1 MILREVRHGVLFSVF
16 RVEFTKMPIC
26 FDWFGF
32 TPTSSQK
39 LNKPFT
45 GMVLLCSFGI
55 HGTQV
60 SLCFGDVPWQWCGK
74 WNQGKYGWFYHILP
88 YLEMKP
94 EIDYLIRQMWVD
106 ITWTLPFQ
114 VTLKG
119 EDPSTKWLMQLS
131 RPDHGLI
138 NHVCDL
144 QTHLSV
150 DWINTHWNLLTIAWN
165 KLNRFD
171 HSKICCNAV
180 SLCGTRT
187 TKKIPWSLTLKANPL
202 RRRLSCGRCGRCG
215 RCGSCAFG
223 TIVFLD
229 GPLVDQKLVDF
240 RYLWNALRAR
250 KTSQF
255 A

>member
-1 MILREVRHGVLFSVF
+1 LVLRQLHHKNSTNRSPEWLFWHPRHWGLFIF
-16 RVEFTKMPIC
+16 
-26 FDWFGF
+26 W
-32 TPTSSQK
+32 
-39 LNKPFT
+39 
-45 GMVLLCSFGI
+45 
-55 HGTQV
+55 
-60 SLCFGDVPWQWCGK
+60 WCA
-74 WNQGKYGWFYHILP
+74 LATMR
-88 YLEMKP
+88 EMKP

-106 ITWTLPFQ
+106 IRWTLPFQ

-138 NHVCDL
+138 KNVCDP

-187 TKKIPWSLTLKANPL
+187 TKKVPWSLTLKANPL

-215 RCGSCAFG
+215 RCGSCGSCAFG

-229 GPLVDQKLVDF
+229 GPLVDQKLMDL
-240 RYLWNALRAR
+240 RYLWNAVRAR